1 MGSPIAAEWA
11 RFDTVVARASHGKI
25 AVVTNT
31 EVLNRA
37 DVVTNADVVGPV
49 IQHLGLRP
57 TVPATQEHVEL
68 FFYACRPRG
77 KRPLPR
83 LPVALFFPLKVLILN
98 WLDHLGGSVQPSCP
112 F

>member
-57 TVPATQEHVEL
+57 TVPAIQEHVEL